1 LTVLLPAGLTGSA
14 TVAASSANL
23 GPGFD
28 SLGLALALYDDVM
41 VETIS
46 GPTVVSIEGEGQGQ
60 VPDGAENLVAVAI
73 RRGLEAAGV
82 HAEGLKINCRNAI
95 PHSRGLGSSASAVVG
110 GLAAANALVAQTDR
124 PTLTVEKLIQLSSE
138 FEGHP
143 DNASASVL
151 GGAVVSW
158 TEPAACDDEQP
169 GYFAAPLRLHPDIRL
184 FPGIPEVRSSTAE
197 TRVLLPTE
205 VSHEAAR
212 FNVSRAALLV
222 VALTER
228 PDLLMAATEDVLHQP
243 QRAPAMPAS
252 AQYLQLLRRNGV
264 AAVLSGA
271 GPSVLALT
279 NGTDLPVEVL
289 GFAHEHGFATAEVAV
304 GDAVRWNTDVAV
316 GARENRR

>member
-1 LTVLLPAGLTGSA
+1 MTVLLPAGIAGRA

-28 SLGLALALYDDVM
+28 SLGLALALYDEIR

-46 GPTVVSIEGEGQGQ
+46 GPTVVAVEGEGQGQ
-60 VPDGAENLVAVAI
+60 VPGGSDNLVAVAI
-73 RRGLEAAGV
+73 QRGLEAAG
-82 HAEGLKINCRNAI
+82 ATANGLKVNCRNAI
-95 PHSRGLGSSASAVVG
+95 PHSRGLGSSAAAVVG
-110 GLAAANALVAQTDR
+110 GLAAANALVAQAD
-124 PTLTVEKLIQLSSE
+124 LTPLTSEQLIQLSGE

-158 TEPAACDDEQP
+158 TESVSGGGRP

-184 FPGIPEVRSSTAE
+184 FAGIPEVRSSTAE
-197 TRVLLPTE
+197 TRVLLPAE
-205 VSHEAAR
+205 VSHQAAR

-222 VALTER
+222 LALTQR
-228 PDLLMAATEDVLHQP
+228 PDLLMAATEDLLHQP
-243 QRAPAMPAS
+243 QRGPAMPSS
-252 AQYLQLLRRNGV
+252 AQYLQLLRENGV

-279 NGTDLPVEVL
+279 NGTGLPAEVL
-289 GFAHEHGFATAEVAV
+289 GFAAAHGFATAEVAV
-304 GDAVRWNTDVAV
+304 GDPVRWTSDVVV
-316 GARENRR
+316 GAPENRR